1 MRLQKEADL
10 LYLPLAFETP
20 WQDEIR
26 TVFPTKAVE
35 YMVSGTPILLHG
47 PADSFTVKDAREHGW
62 ALVVDTKDPEA
73 LWDGIRRL
81 LADRPLREKLVEN
94 ARAAAVRR
102 DARKIAKGLQEDLG
116 LL

>member
-20 WQDEIR
+20 WPDEIR

-35 YMVSGTPILLHG
+35 YLVSGTPILLHG
-47 PADSFTVKDAREHGW
+47 PADCFTVKDAREQGW
-62 ALVVDTKDPEA
+62 AHVIDTKDPEA
-73 LWDGIRRL
+73 LREGIRRL
-81 LADRPLREKLVEN
+81 VVDRSLREKLVEN
-94 ARAAAVRR
+94 ARAEAVRR
-102 DARKIAKGLQEDLG
+102 DARRIAKGLQEDLG